1 MNLSIYSDDK
11 TWLHSLD
18 PRTKLFGTTIVFI
31 VCLCFNHPLHTGAI
45 ALCMFALVL
54 SAGAQK
60 AIWKL
65 RYIILMLFLFSAMLW
80 PFFTS
85 GKTIVWTWKSLKLTR
100 ESILYGLAMV
110 FRLSTFVIT
119 GLILMATTKNEE
131 ITDGLIKMKIPYPLA
146 FAFSTA
152 LRLVPTF
159 VKVGATIVQAQVSR
173 GLDLE
178 SRNIISRFGKFI
190 PLAVPMF
197 ISAIRYT
204 NLLAMAL
211 ESRGF
216 SPDMQRTFFYEPT
229 MTKRDWIIL
238 SFLAALLFI
247 SLYMRIILN
256 MGVVMPGRI

>member
-1 MNLSIYSDDK
+1 
-11 TWLHSLD
+11 
-18 PRTKLFGTTIVFI
+18 
-31 VCLCFNHPLHTGAI
+31 
-45 ALCMFALVL
+45 
-54 SAGAQK
+54 
-60 AIWKL
+60 
-65 RYIILMLFLFSAMLW
+65 
-80 PFFTS
+80 
-85 GKTIVWTWKSLKLTR
+85 
-100 ESILYGLAMV
+100 
-110 FRLSTFVIT
+110 
-119 GLILMATTKNEE
+119 MATTKNEE

-238 SFLAALLFI
+238 YFLAALLFI